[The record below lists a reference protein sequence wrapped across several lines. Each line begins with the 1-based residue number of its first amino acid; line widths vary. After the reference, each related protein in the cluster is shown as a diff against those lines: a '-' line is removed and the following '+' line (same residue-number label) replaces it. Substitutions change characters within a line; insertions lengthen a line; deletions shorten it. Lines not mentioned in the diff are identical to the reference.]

1 MDWGSSGWH
10 LEPIHGWRHSCVFAN
25 LHRRYGN
32 FRAQYHVSN
41 RHDVWYG
48 DMRMS
53 PYYSDQNLDQVT
65 YGGPWCLKRMDST
78 KPVYIYHPHTDRL
91 SKSRIH
97 QYKKLGGNRWA
108 AICTTYITRKG
119 ESGSP
124 IYQMIQDRWVV
135 VGFNGKNMTSA
146 ADMYTDLVWETG
158 SAEDPLWN
166 EEYHEMVLKR
176 GIVRELILHPGGT

>member
-1 MDWGSSGWH
+1 
-10 LEPIHGWRHSCVFAN
+10 
-25 LHRRYGN
+25 
-32 FRAQYHVSN
+32 
-41 RHDVWYG
+41 
-48 DMRMS
+48 MS